1 MRTQV
6 NVLLAIR
13 SHAAREYLRRLIQ
26 SQQDMVIV
34 GVETD
39 PVEILLAT
47 AETEAQVVVLD
58 LLEGNADPGI
68 CSHLLTEFPQLLIL
82 ALSSNRDTG
91 ILYRQRIV
99 KKRLNAPSDGEI
111 LSAIRR
117 AKLAMTN

>member
-1 MRTQV
+1 
-6 NVLLAIR
+6 
-13 SHAAREYLRRLIQ
+13 
-26 SQQDMVIV
+26 MVIV